1 MADKVLLTIG
11 TDVRKYSIRGAIIFA
26 LSAVVISYDGISIA
40 VDEPVI
46 HVLSVISNEI
56 LIISDGVRDASVD
69 HGVAVDVTTEWN
81 GRKDSWKLL
90 IVPNIPSYTS

>member
-26 LSAVVISYDGISIA
+26 LSAVAVVISYDGISIA

-56 LIISDGVRDASVD
+56 LIISDG
-69 HGVAVDVTTEWN
+69 
-81 GRKDSWKLL
+81 L
-90 IVPNIPSYTS
+90 

>member
-11 TDVRKYSIRGAIIFA
+11 IDVRKYSIRGAIIFA
-26 LSAVVISYDGISIA
+26 LSAVAVVISYDGISIA

-56 LIISDGVRDASVD
+56 LIISDGV
-69 HGVAVDVTTEWN
+69 
-81 GRKDSWKLL
+81 
-90 IVPNIPSYTS
+90 

>member
-26 LSAVVISYDGISIA
+26 LSAVAVVISYDGISIA

-56 LIISDGVRDASVD
+56 LIISDGV
-69 HGVAVDVTTEWN
+69 
-81 GRKDSWKLL
+81 
-90 IVPNIPSYTS
+90 